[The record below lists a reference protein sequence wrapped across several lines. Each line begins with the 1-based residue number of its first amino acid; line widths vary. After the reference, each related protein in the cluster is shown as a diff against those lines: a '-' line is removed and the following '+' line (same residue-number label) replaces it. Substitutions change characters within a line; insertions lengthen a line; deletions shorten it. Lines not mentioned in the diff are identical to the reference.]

1 MLTSKEF
8 AKLLGV
14 SQSTISRAMN
24 DSDLVPAEKKK
35 MIRQKAVEYG
45 FVLNSQA
52 RSLKTNRTG
61 TIGIIFPRHFVG
73 MGINLMMAHL
83 FDLIQKELDRYS
95 YDIMP
100 INDSDSSTGISVL
113 ERIIRCRKVDGV
125 ILMRAGGLLPRE
137 KQLLTEHKIPCVCMM
152 HVVQNADFLSYFIS
166 DSAYAGRMAGEY
178 MGAFRDYMPYY
189 LSLDIQEEQNE
200 VKIRLDA
207 LRQGLAVWNRELP
220 DDHILACNLST
231 KDAYQYIV
239 DHAAL
244 FKGQKAFLLT
254 HCDVLALGV
263 LDALEQLQIPVPHQ
277 TQLLSWDDIPLS
289 SATKPGLSV
298 IHISAEKMVTEGCHE
313 LREMIEGGEER
324 HTHMLFPPKLIIRDT
339 SLPLPGICEQQIG

>member
-24 DSDLVPAEKKK
+24 DSDLVPEEKKR

-52 RSLKTNRTG
+52 RGLKTNRTG
-61 TIGIIFPRHFVG
+61 TIGIIFPTHFVG
-73 MGINLMMAHL
+73 MGTNLMIAHL
-83 FDLIQKELDRYS
+83 FDLIQKELDRYN

-100 INDSDSSTGISVL
+100 INDCNNSNGISVL

-125 ILMRAGGLLPRE
+125 ILMRSGGLLPRE

-152 HVVQNADFLSYFIS
+152 HVVHNADFLSYFIS
-166 DSAYAGRMAGEY
+166 DSTYAGQMAGEY
-178 MGAFRDYMPYY
+178 MGAFPDYAPYY
-189 LSLDIQEEQNE
+189 LSLNLQEEKNE
-200 VKIRLDA
+200 IKTRVDA
-207 LRQGLAVWNRELP
+207 LRQGLASRGQTLP
-220 DDHILACNLST
+220 DDHILTCDLST
-231 KDAYQYIV
+231 KEAYQFIM

-244 FKGQKAFLLT
+244 FQSRKVFLLT
-254 HCDVLALGV
+254 HCDVVALGV
-263 LDALEQLQIPVPHQ
+263 REALRQLQIPVPQQ

-289 SATKPGLSV
+289 SATKPALSV
-298 IHISAEKMVTEGCHE
+298 IHISAEGWWPRPAGNC
-313 LREMIEGGEER
+313 GE
-324 HTHMLFPPKLIIRDT
+324 
-339 SLPLPGICEQQIG
+339 